1 MFFFQVPD
9 EPLYM
14 ATASGT
20 KIFPN
25 QTLDTAQVKGT
36 KTRGAWLRG
45 ECFRIIHELKIEIF
59 RIFKKIF
66 EYFI

>member
-1 MFFFQVPD
+1 
-9 EPLYM
+9 M

-45 ECFRIIHELKIEIF
+45 ECLRIIHQSKIEI
-59 RIFKKIF
+59 
-66 EYFI
+66 YF

>member
-1 MFFFQVPD
+1 
-9 EPLYM
+9 M

-45 ECFRIIHELKIEIF
+45 ECLRIIHQSKIKIYFLIF
-59 RIFKKIF
+59 YLAKNDL
-66 EYFI
+66 